1 MTSIHH
7 HVVMETTPEKL
18 YQAITSSEGLSNW
31 WTKADATTILGENL
45 SFYFGPQ
52 CDHKVEMQL
61 VSLEKNRKVVWQC
74 VEGPWQE
81 MGHFMFI
88 ISEDERGAALSF
100 THEGWP
106 EMGPF
111 FGHCNCKWGL
121 FIGLSLKS
129 YLETGKGVPHP
140 NEQNI

>member
-1 MTSIHH
+1 MK
-7 HVVMETTPEKL
+7 TTPEKL
-18 YQAITSSEGLSNW
+18 YQAITSSEELSNW
-31 WTKADATTILGENL
+31 WTKADATSILGENL

-81 MGHFMFI
+81 MGHFTFI
-88 ISEDERGAALSF
+88 ISEDDRGAALSF

-111 FGHCNCKWGL
+111 FG
-121 FIGLSLKS
+121 LSLKS
-129 YLETGKGVPHP
+129 YLESGKGVPHP